1 MFKIN
6 DYVVYQYWVC
16 KVLDIKQLDY
26 SDMGFKKDVTY
37 YILGS
42 VYEKETFDIP
52 ITNIEHIRKPLSK
65 EEALNDVEYKQTIH
79 NYNCNSYLK
88 IVKSIYQKNL
98 KNISINKKISNIDD
112 RYFHTAERYLNEELA
127 FALDIPIKDVHKYIE
142 NRLEQS
148 NI

>member
-1 MFKIN
+1 MLLII
-6 DYVVYQYWVC
+6 YQV
-16 KVLDIKQLDY
+16 Q
-26 SDMGFKKDVTY
+26 
-37 YILGS
+37 
-42 VYEKETFDIP
+42 YEKETFDIP

-65 EEALNDVEYKQTIH
+65 EEAISLIDSIPSIQPLETLNDVEYKQTIH